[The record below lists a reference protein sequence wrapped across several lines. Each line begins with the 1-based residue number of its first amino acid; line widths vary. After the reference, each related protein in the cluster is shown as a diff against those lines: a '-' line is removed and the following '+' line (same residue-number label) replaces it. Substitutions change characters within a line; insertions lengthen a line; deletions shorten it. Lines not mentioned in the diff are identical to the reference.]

1 MFPSE
6 IGIDWRGIQNLQ
18 ASHACKPR
26 RKLSLEAGW
35 LKVIATGPL
44 TRFGGLKVVGGC
56 DLPGKDD
63 EK

>member
-1 MFPSE
+1 M
-6 IGIDWRGIQNLQ
+6 
-18 ASHACKPR
+18 
-26 RKLSLEAGW
+26 KLSLEAGW